1 MSITSLVSMVERVES
16 IGQAVKLVHMKSI
29 HLIIPDLFLQKDF
42 VSEVCNGLQIPALE
56 RMLACGNVIKT
67 LSSENSKKSMEST
80 LCAAFDMQA
89 PAEVQIGG
97 VSAVFD
103 QLGEGYWLRCDP
115 VHLSL
120 QNDLLLLQ
128 QVKPSQDEA
137 LGICKSMNEHFL
149 GDGMEFFA
157 PHPKRWYVRS
167 ELSRRIHTTP
177 LPKVIGTNV
186 HGVMPEGEDAT
197 RWHSLLNEM
206 QMLLYS
212 HPVNEAREA
221 RGELP
226 VNSVWLWGGGDSGNT
241 LPMNYDHVISDD
253 ELPEM
258 FASVSGASFAEW
270 PKHWDDMSRSGRTLM
285 VWTGLRTAIQSG
297 DLQAWRSALQDFES
311 NIAQPL
317 FDALRAGEIKSLQIN
332 ITDDKN
338 ALSKIL
344 SRRASRAFWRRAKP
358 LASYS
363 IV

>member
-1 MSITSLVSMVERVES
+1 MDARLTL
-16 IGQAVKLVHMKSI
+16 MKSF
-29 HLIIPDLFLQKDF
+29 HLIIPDLLLPRGIA
-42 VSEVCNGLQIPALE
+42 SEACKGLQVPAVE
-56 RMLACGNVIKT
+56 RLLARGNEVKPRPP
-67 LSSENSKKSMEST
+67 EST
-80 LCAAFDMQA
+80 QQSLESSLCAAFDMQA

-97 VSAVFD
+97 VSALYD

-128 QVKPSQDEA
+128 EATPSQDEA
-137 LGICKSMNEHFL
+137 LGLCKSMNEYFL
-149 GDGMEFFA
+149 GEGMEFFA

-167 ELSRRIHTTP
+167 KFSRRIHTTP
-177 LPKVIGTNV
+177 LPNIIGTNV

-226 VNSVWLWGGGDSGNT
+226 VNSVWLWGGGDSGST
-241 LPMNYDHVISDD
+241 LPKNYDHVISDD
-253 ELPEM
+253 VLAEM
-258 FASVSGASFAEW
+258 FASATGASYAAW
-270 PKHWDDMSRSGRTLM
+270 PKHWDDMSRDGRTLM
-285 VWTGLRTAIQSG
+285 VWAGLRTAIQSG
-297 DLQAWRSALQDFES
+297 DLQAWRIVLQNFELHF
-311 NIAQPL
+311 AQPL
-317 FDALRAGEIKSLQIN
+317 FDALRAGEINSLNIY
-332 ITDDKN
+332 ITDDNN
-338 ALSKIL
+338 ALIKTL